1 MGNLIVP
8 LNKPTLAVYRKPY
21 ESSKRLFAELVFR
34 ASHGNMENL
43 LNLLKDI
50 KVWDCSTQGLGM
62 KNHDI
67 IIK

>member
-8 LNKPTLAVYRKPY
+8 LNKPTLALYRKPY

-50 KVWDCSTQGLGM
+50 KV
-62 KNHDI
+62 
-67 IIK
+67 